1 MKYLDH
7 FEETRFKEKLLVE
20 KVGVQTQSCSHDPY
34 NLGIRR
40 VALGPNLYF
49 RADGTLDPDPIHYWG
64 YSFTLPLQIL
74 ILIIWSVMVPS
85 VVG

>member
-34 NLGIRR
+34 NLGIRH

-49 RADGTLDPDPIHYWG
+49 SADGTLDPDPTHYRG
-64 YSFTLPLQIL
+64 CAFTLPLKIL
-74 ILIIWSVMVPS
+74 NLIIWSVMVPS